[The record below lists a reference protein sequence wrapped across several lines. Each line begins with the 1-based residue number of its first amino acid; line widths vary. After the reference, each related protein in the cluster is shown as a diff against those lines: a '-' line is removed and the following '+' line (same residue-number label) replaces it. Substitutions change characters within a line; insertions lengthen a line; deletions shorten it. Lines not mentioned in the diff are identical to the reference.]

1 MSAPKAYPDGHFYS
15 PIVDPESVAR
25 RADRLWPK
33 DPEVQGID
41 FDREGHRRLL
51 KEAFARYLPEFDYPE
66 RAADGPDGTGFYVR
80 NSQFSWLDCRALY
93 ALVRHWK
100 PRRIVEVGSGY
111 STLLIADVNRR
122 HFGGAI
128 EFSAIEPFP
137 KEFLRAGVPGITRL
151 IEAEVQDMPM
161 DVFLA
166 LRAGD
171 ILFIDSSHIAKAG
184 SDVNH
189 LYFEILPRLAPG
201 VRIHVHDV
209 FLPHE
214 YPKEWVLTE
223 GRHWN
228 EQYVLRALLMFSKG
242 FRVLFGSSYAH
253 HALPEELREA
263 LASPDGRIFDG
274 GSLWIERTGEL
285 AHRTAS
291 IPQPDAAARADQL
304 AFTGERFIPGAQG
317 EIWMEHWHRY
327 HFVAPLVAGKRVLDV
342 ACGEGY
348 GSALLARHAAHTT
361 GADISGAAIA
371 HARNAYGGIANL
383 FFVAAP
389 CTKVPLPDASVDVVI
404 SFETIEHIREQEAFV
419 DEVARLLAPDGVLI
433 LSCPNK
439 REYTDRRGYTNE
451 FHVKELY
458 REELAALLA
467 RRFPETAWFGQRLTF
482 LSVLAPDA
490 PATKGNAI
498 EVAESDP
505 AQAKPGVGAPLYFLV
520 AAGRSAQALAQV
532 PALLSVLADR
542 DDWLKADYEKVM
554 RDLWRSAEM
563 LRDREGVLGQMRGS
577 LDEAAT
583 AARRREDER
592 AKQFAQL
599 EGTLA
604 ERERAIDE
612 REGEI
617 RERYR
622 WKWWLMLPLI
632 RLGLVKLPRV
642 RK

>member
-1 MSAPKAYPDGHFYS
+1 MSTPKAFPDGHFYS
-15 PIVDPESVAR
+15 PIVDVAALEAHAR
-25 RADRLWPK
+25 RLWPASP
-33 DPEVQGID
+33 DMPGMD
-41 FDREGHRRLL
+41 FDPAGHKRLL

-66 RAADGPDGTGFYVR
+66 TLAEGESPTRFHVR
-80 NSQFSWLDCRALY
+80 NDQFSWLDCRALY

-100 PRRIVEVGSGY
+100 PKQIVEVGSGY
-111 STLLIADVNRR
+111 STLLVADMNTRW
-122 HFGGAI
+122 FEGAI
-128 EFSAIEPFP
+128 KFTAIEPFP
-137 KEFLRAGVPGITRL
+137 KEFLQKGLPGLTRL
-151 IEAEVQDMPM
+151 MVKEVQDVPL

-166 LRAGD
+166 LEAGD
-171 ILFIDSSHIAKAG
+171 ILFIDSSHVAKAG
-184 SDVNH
+184 SDVNY
-189 LYFEILPRLAPG
+189 LFFEVLPRLAPG

-214 YPKEWVLTE
+214 YPKEWVLAE
-223 GRHWN
+223 GRNWN
-228 EQYVLRALLMFSKG
+228 EQYLLRALLTHSRG
-242 FRVLFGSSYAH
+242 FRVLFGSTYAY
-253 HALPEELREA
+253 HAMPEELREA
-263 LASPDGRIFDG
+263 LASPDGRIFGG
-274 GSLWIERTGEL
+274 GSLWIERTGVV
-285 AHRTAS
+285 A
-291 IPQPDAAARADQL
+291 QPTPPAAARTAKGDL
-304 AFTGERFIPGAQG
+304 EFTGERFIPGAQG

-327 HFVAPLVAGKRVLDV
+327 HFVAPLAAGKRVLDV

-348 GSALLARHAAHTT
+348 GSALLARHAARTT
-361 GADISGAAIA
+361 GVDISEAAIA
-371 HARNAYGGIANL
+371 HARKAYGGTANL
-383 FFVAAP
+383 AFVAAP
-389 CTKVPLPDASVDVVI
+389 CTKLPLADASVDVVV
-404 SFETIEHIREQEAFV
+404 SFETIEHIQEQEEFL
-419 DEVARLLAPDGVLI
+419 DEIARVLAPDGVLV

-482 LSVLAPDA
+482 FSVLAPEA
-490 PATKGNAI
+490 PAAKGHAI

-505 AQAKPGVGAPLYFLV
+505 AQARPGVGEPLYFLV
-520 AAGRSAQALAQV
+520 VAGRSAHALAQV
-532 PALLSVLADR
+532 PAMLSVLADH

-563 LRDREGVLGQMRGS
+563 LRDRDQVLGQVRGS

-599 EGTLA
+599 EATLA
-604 ERERAIDE
+604 ERERAIDK
-612 REGEI
+612 GEQEV